1 MSVPYQ
7 KIHVIINPSAGKDD
21 AILNKL
27 NRVFNK
33 YGVDWD
39 ISITRKFGDATRFA
53 RQAVA
58 EGVDLVAGY
67 GGDGTQMEVADGV
80 MGSDIPIAILP
91 GGTGNAMSFEL
102 GVPHKLELAAELI
115 CQSRNQRKIDV
126 VKIGEQHFMLRL
138 YTGIEE
144 REKTTREDKD
154 RLGNLAYVKDA
165 LKEIEHLP
173 NANYRLSVD
182 GQQIEEEGIF
192 CLILNAGSIGGID
205 AHLTKQVS
213 ISDGLVDVFIVNR
226 NLSSLRSLASYALDI
241 GASQAGVH
249 HWQGRE
255 IHLEA
260 DPPQTTWM
268 DGELYGLTPFTL
280 TVIPESVSVAVP

>member
-39 ISITRKFGDATRFA
+39 VSITRKFGDATRFA

-58 EGVDLVAGY
+58 EGFDLVAGY

-102 GVPHKLELAAELI
+102 GIPHKLELAAELI

-144 REKTTREDKD
+144 SEKTNREDKD

-173 NANYRLSVD
+173 NANYRISID
-182 GQQIEEEGIF
+182 GQQIEEEGMF

-213 ISDGLVDVFIVNR
+213 ISDGLADVFIVNR

-241 GASQAGVH
+241 GASQASVH

-255 IHLEA
+255 IRVAA

-268 DGELYGLTPFTL
+268 DGELYGQTPFTL
-280 TVIPESVSVAVP
+280 TVIPESVSVVVP

>member
-1 MSVPYQ
+1 MSVPFK
-7 KIHVIINPSAGKDD
+7 KIHVVINPSAGKDD

-33 YGVDWD
+33 YGVDWE

-58 EGVDLVAGY
+58 DGFDLVAGY
-67 GGDGTQMEVADGV
+67 GGDGTQMEVADGL
-80 MGSDIPIAILP
+80 MGSDIPMAILP

-102 GVPHKLELAAELI
+102 GVPQKLEQAAELI

-144 REKTTREDKD
+144 SEKTSREDKD

-165 LKEIEHLP
+165 LKELEHLP
-173 NANYRLSVD
+173 HANYSISVD
-182 GQQIEEEGIF
+182 GQQIEEEGMF
-192 CLILNAGSIGGID
+192 CLILNAGSIGGIN
-205 AHLTKQVS
+205 AHLTESVS

-226 NLSSLRSLASYALDI
+226 DLSSLRALASYTLDI
-241 GASQAGVH
+241 GKSKASVH

-255 IHLEA
+255 IHVAA

-268 DGELYGLTPFTL
+268 DGELYGPTPFTL
-280 TVIPESVSVAVP
+280 TVIPESVSVVVP